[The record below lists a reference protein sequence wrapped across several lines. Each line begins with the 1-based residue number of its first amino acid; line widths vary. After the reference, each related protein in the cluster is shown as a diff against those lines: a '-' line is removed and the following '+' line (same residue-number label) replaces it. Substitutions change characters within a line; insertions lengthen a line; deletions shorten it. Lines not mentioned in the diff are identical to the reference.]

1 MKFIAPSKDD
11 IPAKCKEK
19 IAKSTDPHYE
29 LVLLLTE
36 DKQFTLYQLQIQQ
49 KS

>member
-19 IAKSTDPHYE
+19 IAKSTDPP
-29 LVLLLTE
+29 L
-36 DKQFTLYQLQIQQ
+36 
-49 KS
+49 